1 MKSIK
6 PVALSAENW
15 LSKDRER
22 RNGRIAQTKQKNRER
37 GSVLVLFLEA
47 LSSIYVI
54 FYFALNHCFPSNS
67 EQPPTGPHSLT
78 SLSDYSKYCG

>member
-6 PVALSAENW
+6 LAALSAENW
-15 LSKDRER
+15 LNKDTE
-22 RNGRIAQTKQKNRER
+22 GRKGRVAQTKQKNREL
-37 GSVLVLFLEA
+37 GSVLVLLLEA

-67 EQPPTGPHSLT
+67 ERPPTGPHSLT
-78 SLSDYSKYCG
+78 SLSDYSEYCG